1 MSRSRGKPPSTRQRR
16 VNEEL
21 RHALAR
27 VLARARFA
35 DPELEGANI
44 TVTEVRASP
53 DLRAATAF
61 VTPLGG
67 EALGPRVKALNKA
80 AGYLRGL
87 LAEEINLRYLP
98 RLSFEADA
106 SFDEA
111 ERITKILSRP
121 RVAQDISAESEATP
135 PPQDDDGP

>member
-27 VLARARFA
+27 ALGRARFA
-35 DPELEGANI
+35 DPLLEGANI
-44 TVTEVRASP
+44 TVTEVRASA
-53 DLRAATAF
+53 DLKSATAF

-67 EALGPRVKALNKA
+67 EELGPRVKALNKA
-80 AGYLRGL
+80 AGYLRHL
-87 LAEEINLRYLP
+87 LAEEIELRYLP
-98 RLSFEADA
+98 RLSFAADA

-111 ERITKILSRP
+111 ARIGEILARP
-121 RVAQDISAESEATP
+121 RVAQDITAESDAAPTQPE
-135 PPQDDDGP
+135 DDGA